1 MVGDSSVDVTTA
13 KNAKISIIIVDFGY
27 TAISPKRLGADIV
40 MSKFED
46 LPRHIQNLFQNN

>member
-13 KNAKISIIIVDFGY
+13 KNAKISIINVDFGY

-46 LPRHIQNLFQNN
+46 LPRHIQNLFQKN